1 MNNHRFSVHLH
12 SFHFKKEVQMRNRLI
27 LVFFLIK
34 CSFAQTLDA
43 DHFKNLK
50 FRFIGPDG
58 NRAISAAGVSSD
70 HNTYYVG
77 AASGGLFRTNN
88 NGISWDPIFDDQD
101 VSSVSALAISQKNPN
116 ILWAGTGET
125 FIIRPAHAIGDGIY
139 KSTDGG
145 DTWQNMGLKKTARIA
160 KIVIHPKNDNI
171 VYVAALGHTFGPQK
185 ERGIYKTTNGGKTW
199 KQILFIDENT
209 GGIDIAINR
218 KNPNFLIASMWE
230 IHINTWGLNSGGESG
245 GVFITKNGGNTWVRQ
260 DKNGLPGGKDKPVG
274 KIAVA
279 IAQSNPNTMYALCEE
294 NHPGLYRTNNGG
306 ENWFLVS
313 RNHTLAERAP
323 YYMRM
328 AVAPDNPEKIY
339 VLNVQFSVSED
350 GGKTIKSGYRAGGDN
365 HDIWIDPE
373 DGNRIMVAHDGCASI
388 ANDGETFK
396 RVVLPIAQMYHAH
409 VDDQIPYNVYG
420 NRQDGYSYRGPSNS
434 LERGI
439 NLGHW
444 RAFGGCE
451 SGFGIPDPHDNN
463 IVWSGCYDG
472 GLEVY
477 DVRTGHARNVRVWPE
492 ASYGWAPKDLKYR
505 WHWTFP
511 IHLSEHKKNTVYVGS
526 QYVHRST
533 DLGQSWEV
541 ISPDLT
547 LNLKSHQQS
556 SGGIAIDNLMTFDGS
571 VLFAITE
578 SPIKQGILWV
588 GSNDG
593 QLHLSKNSGRSWENV
608 TKNINMPPWGTISN
622 IEASKFDKGTA
633 YISVDLH
640 QMGDFDPY
648 IYKTDNYGK
657 SWKMISEDIPKSY
670 SSFVHV
676 VKEDHQVPGILY
688 AGTDNGL
695 YISVDDGKKWTRI
708 KNNLPP
714 APVYWISLQK
724 RFDDMVVGTYG
735 RGIYIL
741 DDISPFR
748 EIASI
753 NGNNPSLLPIQEA
766 YRFQSIQSMK
776 SDGTSLIRGQN
787 PAYGANLDFFIP
799 NDNIKSLHISIKDGN
814 NKEIRKIVPKKVTV
828 GLNRVMWNLRY
839 ESTETP
845 KLRVDPDGVDWVT
858 YNKDGWRQLR
868 TWDLDVNAGKLGPLA
883 VPGKYKAVLNID
895 GQKLE
900 EEFTILKDPNSSGTI
915 KDIKEQFEFLITLR
929 ETINKNVKL
938 INKIEELRYSLQND
952 YNKDPKKKAA
962 AYKMDRKLYEIE
974 SNLFDVKLTGAREDA
989 FRNPNKIYGRLA
1001 ALGSDLTRFGAD
1013 FKPTNQQVEVYQI
1026 LSDRLQKQEIIF
1038 DEVMKEEFWDS
1049 EIK

>member
-1 MNNHRFSVHLH
+1 M
-12 SFHFKKEVQMRNRLI
+12 KK
-27 LVFFLIK
+27 FFLF
-34 CSFAQTLDA
+34 SFILLNYAFSESLNA
-43 DHFKNLK
+43 DHFKHLK

-58 NRAISAAGVSSD
+58 NRAISVVGVSSD

-77 AASGGLFRTNN
+77 AASGGLFRTQN
-88 NGISWDPIFDDQD
+88 NGISWQPIFDDQD
-101 VSSVSALAISQKNPN
+101 VSSVSALAISQKNPKV
-116 ILWAGTGET
+116 LWAGTGET

-139 KSTDGG
+139 KSMDGG
-145 DTWQNMGLKKTARIA
+145 DTWKNMGLKKTARIA
-160 KIVIHPKNDNI
+160 RIIVHPENDDI
-171 VYVAALGHTFGPQK
+171 VYAAALGHTFGPQK
-185 ERGIYKTTNGGKTW
+185 ERGVYRTTDGGKTW
-199 KQILFIDENT
+199 NNILFIDENT
-209 GGIDIAINR
+209 GAIDIALDR
-218 KNPNFLIASMWE
+218 SNPDFLIAAMWE

-245 GVFITKNGGNTWVRQ
+245 GVFISKNGGNTWKRQ
-260 DKNGLPGGKDKPVG
+260 DKNGLPGGKGKPVG

-279 IAQSNPNTMYALCEE
+279 ISQSNPNTMYALCEE
-294 NHPGLYRTNNGG
+294 KHPGLYRTNNGG
-306 ENWFLVS
+306 ESWFLVS

-350 GGKTIKSGYRAGGDN
+350 GGKTIQSGYRAGGDN

-373 DGNRIMVAHDGCASI
+373 NGNRIMVAHDGCASI
-388 ANDGETFK
+388 ANDGKTYK

-409 VDDQIPYNVYG
+409 TDDQIPYNVYG

-434 LERGI
+434 REWGI

-511 IHLSEHKKNTVYVGS
+511 IHVSKHKKNTVYVGS

-533 DLGQSWEV
+533 DLGQSWEE

-547 LNLKSHQQS
+547 LNLKSHQES

-578 SPIKQGILWV
+578 SPIKQGLLWV

-593 QLHLSKNSGRSWENV
+593 QVNLSKNGGRSWENV
-608 TKNINMPPWGTISN
+608 TNNIDMPPWGTISN
-622 IEASKFDKGTA
+622 IEASRHDKGTA

-640 QMGDFDPY
+640 QMGNFDPY
-648 IYKTDNYGK
+648 IYKTEDYGK
-657 SWKMISEDIPKSY
+657 SWKMISKNIPKSY

-676 VKEDHQVPGILY
+676 VREDHKTPGVLY

-695 YISVDDGKKWTRI
+695 YVSVDDGNKWTRI

-714 APVYWISLQK
+714 APIYWISLQK

-748 EIASI
+748 EIAEI
-753 NGNNPSLLPIQEA
+753 NPDKPSLLPIQDA
-766 YRFQSIQSMK
+766 YRFQTIQSMK
-776 SDGTSLIRGQN
+776 NDGTSLIRGQN
-787 PAYGANLDFFIP
+787 PAYGANLDFFLP
-799 NDNIKSLHISIKDGN
+799 DTNNKLVSFSIQDEKG
-814 NKEIRKIVPKKVTV
+814 KEIRKIVPKKVST

-839 ESTETP
+839 ERTITP
-845 KLRVDPDGVDWVT
+845 KLRVDPDGVDWVK

-883 VPGKYKAVLNID
+883 VPGKYKAVLKINE
-895 GQKLE
+895 K
-900 EEFTILKDPNSSGTI
+900 EFIKTFEVLKDPNTAGSL
-915 KDIKEQFEFLITLR
+915 KDIKQQFEFLITLR
-929 ETINKNVKL
+929 ETINKNVEL

-952 YNKDPKKKAA
+952 YNDNPMKKIEAE
-962 AYKMDRKLYEIE
+962 KMDRRLYEIE
-974 SNLFDVKLTGAREDA
+974 SHLFDVKLTGAREDA
-989 FRNPNKIYGRLA
+989 FRNPNKLYGRLA

-1013 FKPTNQQVEVYQI
+1013 FKPTNQQVKVFEL
-1026 LSDRLQKQEIIF
+1026 LSNRLQKQEQNFNLIM
-1038 DEVMKEEFWDS
+1038 DDNFWDS
-1049 EIK
+1049 EKK

>member
-1 MNNHRFSVHLH
+1 M
-12 SFHFKKEVQMRNRLI
+12 KK
-27 LVFFLIK
+27 FFLF
-34 CSFAQTLDA
+34 SFILLNYAFSESLNA
-43 DHFKNLK
+43 DHFKHLK

-58 NRAISAAGVSSD
+58 NRAISVVGVSSD

-77 AASGGLFRTNN
+77 AASGGLFRTEN
-88 NGISWDPIFDDQD
+88 NGISWQPIFDDQD
-101 VSSVSALAISQKNPN
+101 VSSVSALAISQKNPKV
-116 ILWAGTGET
+116 LWAGTGET

-145 DTWQNMGLKKTARIA
+145 DTWKNMGLKKTARIA
-160 KIVIHPKNDNI
+160 RIIVHPENDDI
-171 VYVAALGHTFGPQK
+171 VYAAALGHTFGPQK
-185 ERGIYKTTNGGKTW
+185 ERGVYRTTDGGKTW
-199 KQILFIDENT
+199 NNILFIDENT
-209 GGIDIAINR
+209 GAIDIALDR
-218 KNPNFLIASMWE
+218 SNPDFLIAAMWE

-245 GVFITKNGGNTWVRQ
+245 GVFISKNGGNTWKRQ
-260 DKNGLPGGKDKPVG
+260 DKNGLPGGKGKPVG

-279 IAQSNPNTMYALCEE
+279 ISQSNPNTMYALCEE
-294 NHPGLYRTNNGG
+294 KHPGLYRTNNGG
-306 ENWFLVS
+306 ESWFLVS

-350 GGKTIKSGYRAGGDN
+350 GGKTIQSGYRAGGDN

-373 DGNRIMVAHDGCASI
+373 NGNRIMVAHDGCASI
-388 ANDGETFK
+388 ANDGKTYK

-409 VDDQIPYNVYG
+409 TDDQIPYNVYG

-434 LERGI
+434 REWGI

-511 IHLSEHKKNTVYVGS
+511 IHVSKHKKNTVYVGS

-533 DLGQSWEV
+533 DLGQSWEE

-547 LNLKSHQQS
+547 LNLKSHQES

-578 SPIKQGILWV
+578 SPIKQGLLWV

-593 QLHLSKNSGRSWENV
+593 QVNLSKNGGRSWENV
-608 TKNINMPPWGTISN
+608 TNNIDMPPWGTISN
-622 IEASKFDKGTA
+622 IEASRHDKGTA

-640 QMGDFDPY
+640 QMGNFDPY
-648 IYKTDNYGK
+648 IYKTEDYGK
-657 SWKMISEDIPKSY
+657 SWKMISKNIPKSY

-676 VKEDHQVPGILY
+676 VREDHKTPGVLY

-695 YISVDDGKKWTRI
+695 YVSVDDGNKWTRI

-714 APVYWISLQK
+714 APIYWISLQK

-748 EIASI
+748 EIAEI
-753 NGNNPSLLPIQEA
+753 NPDKPSLLPIQDA
-766 YRFQSIQSMK
+766 YRFQTIQSMK
-776 SDGTSLIRGQN
+776 NDGTSLIRGQN
-787 PAYGANLDFFIP
+787 PAYGANLDFFLP
-799 NDNIKSLHISIKDGN
+799 DTNNKLVSFSIQDEKG
-814 NKEIRKIVPKKVTV
+814 KEIRKIVPKKVST

-839 ESTETP
+839 ERTITP
-845 KLRVDPDGVDWVT
+845 KLRVDPDGVDWVK

-883 VPGKYKAVLNID
+883 VPGKYKAVLKINE
-895 GQKLE
+895 K
-900 EEFTILKDPNSSGTI
+900 EFIKTFEVLKDPNTAGSL
-915 KDIKEQFEFLITLR
+915 KDIKQQFEFLITLR
-929 ETINKNVKL
+929 ETINKNVEL

-952 YNKDPKKKAA
+952 YNDNPMKKSEAE
-962 AYKMDRKLYEIE
+962 KMDRRLYEIE
-974 SNLFDVKLTGAREDA
+974 SHLFDVKLTGAREDA
-989 FRNPNKIYGRLA
+989 FRNPNKLYGRLA

-1013 FKPTNQQVEVYQI
+1013 FKPTNQQVKVFEL
-1026 LSDRLQKQEIIF
+1026 LSNRLQKQEQNFNLIM
-1038 DEVMKEEFWDS
+1038 DDNFWDS
-1049 EIK
+1049 EKK

>member
-1 MNNHRFSVHLH
+1 MNNQRFSVHLD

-58 NRAISAAGVSSD
+58 NRAISATGVSSD

-77 AASGGLFRTNN
+77 AASGGLFRTTN
-88 NGISWDPIFDDQD
+88 NGISWEPIFDDQD

-145 DTWQNMGLKKTARIA
+145 DTWENMGLKKTARIA
-160 KIVIHPKNDNI
+160 KIIVHPKNDNI

-218 KNPNFLIASMWE
+218 KNPDFLIASMWE

-245 GVFITKNGGNTWVRQ
+245 GVFITKNGGNTWERQ

-274 KIAVA
+274 KIAIA
-279 IAQSNPNTMYALCEE
+279 ISQSNPNIMYALCEE
-294 NHPGLYRTNNGG
+294 KHPGLYRTNNGG
-306 ENWFLVS
+306 KDWFLVS

-434 LERGI
+434 RERGI

-444 RAFGGCE
+444 KAFGGCE

-593 QLHLSKNSGRSWENV
+593 QLHLSKNGGRSWENV

-657 SWKMISEDIPKSY
+657 SWKMISKDIPKSY

-676 VKEDHQVPGILY
+676 VKEDQQVPGILY

-714 APVYWISLQK
+714 APIYWISLQK
-724 RFDDMVVGTYG
+724 RFDDMVIGTYG

-748 EIASI
+748 EVASI
-753 NGNNPSLLPIQEA
+753 NDNEPSFLPIQDA

-787 PAYGANLDFFIP
+787 PAYGANLDFFIS
-799 NDNIKSLHISIKDGN
+799 NKNIKSLHISIKDDN

-845 KLRVDPDGVDWVT
+845 KLRVNPDDVDWVT

-952 YNKDPKKKAA
+952 YNKDPNKKAA

-1013 FKPTNQQVEVYQI
+1013 FRPTNQQVEVYQI
-1026 LSDRLQKQEIIF
+1026 LSERLQKQEIIF
-1038 DEVMKEEFWDS
+1038 DEVMKEKFWDS
-1049 EIK
+1049 EMK

>member
-1 MNNHRFSVHLH
+1 M
-12 SFHFKKEVQMRNRLI
+12 KK
-27 LVFFLIK
+27 FFLF
-34 CSFAQTLDA
+34 SFILLNYAFSESLNA
-43 DHFKNLK
+43 DHFKHLK

-58 NRAISAAGVSSD
+58 NRAISVVGVSSD

-77 AASGGLFRTNN
+77 AASGGLFRTQN
-88 NGISWDPIFDDQD
+88 NGISWQPIFDDQD
-101 VSSVSALAISQKNPN
+101 VSSVSALAISQKNPK

-145 DTWQNMGLKKTARIA
+145 DTWKNMGLKKTARIA
-160 KIVIHPKNDNI
+160 RIIVHPENDDI
-171 VYVAALGHTFGPQK
+171 VYAAALGHTFGPQK
-185 ERGIYKTTNGGKTW
+185 ERGVYRTTDGGKTW
-199 KQILFIDENT
+199 NNILFIDENT
-209 GGIDIAINR
+209 GAIDIALDR
-218 KNPNFLIASMWE
+218 SNPDFLIAAMWE

-245 GVFITKNGGNTWVRQ
+245 GVFISKNGGNTWKRQ
-260 DKNGLPGGKDKPVG
+260 DKNGLPGGKGKPVG

-279 IAQSNPNTMYALCEE
+279 ISQSNPNTMYALCEE
-294 NHPGLYRTNNGG
+294 KHPGLYRTNNGG
-306 ENWFLVS
+306 ESWFLVS

-350 GGKTIKSGYRAGGDN
+350 GGKTIQSGYRAGGDN

-373 DGNRIMVAHDGCASI
+373 NGNRIMVAHDGCASI
-388 ANDGETFK
+388 ANDGKTYK

-409 VDDQIPYNVYG
+409 TDDQIPYNVYG

-434 LERGI
+434 REWGI

-511 IHLSEHKKNTVYVGS
+511 IHVSKHKKNTVYVGS

-533 DLGQSWEV
+533 DLGQSWEE

-547 LNLKSHQQS
+547 LNLKSHQES

-578 SPIKQGILWV
+578 SPIKQGLLWV

-593 QLHLSKNSGRSWENV
+593 QVNLSKNGGRSWENV
-608 TKNINMPPWGTISN
+608 TNNIDMPPWGTISN
-622 IEASKFDKGTA
+622 IEASRHDKGTA

-640 QMGDFDPY
+640 QMGNFDPY
-648 IYKTDNYGK
+648 IYKTEDYGK
-657 SWKMISEDIPKSY
+657 SWKMISKNIPKSY

-676 VKEDHQVPGILY
+676 VREDHKTPGVLY

-695 YISVDDGKKWTRI
+695 YVSVDDGNKWTRI

-714 APVYWISLQK
+714 APIYWISLQK

-748 EIASI
+748 EIAEI
-753 NGNNPSLLPIQEA
+753 NPDKPSLLPIQDA
-766 YRFQSIQSMK
+766 YRFQTIQSMK
-776 SDGTSLIRGQN
+776 NDGTSLIRGQN
-787 PAYGANLDFFIP
+787 PAYGANLDFFLP
-799 NDNIKSLHISIKDGN
+799 DTNNKLVSFSIQDEKG
-814 NKEIRKIVPKKVTV
+814 KEIRKIVPKKVST
-828 GLNRVMWNLRY
+828 GLNRVMWDLRY
-839 ESTETP
+839 ERTITP
-845 KLRVDPDGVDWVT
+845 KLRVDPDGVDWVK

-883 VPGKYKAVLNID
+883 VPGKYKAVLKINE
-895 GQKLE
+895 K
-900 EEFTILKDPNSSGTI
+900 EFIKTFEVLKDPNTAGSL
-915 KDIKEQFEFLITLR
+915 KDIKQQFEFLITLR
-929 ETINKNVKL
+929 ETINKNVEL

-952 YNKDPKKKAA
+952 YNDNPMKKSEAK
-962 AYKMDRKLYEIE
+962 KMDRRLYEIE
-974 SNLFDVKLTGAREDA
+974 SHLFDVKLTGAREDA
-989 FRNPNKIYGRLA
+989 FRNPNKLYGRLA

-1013 FKPTNQQVEVYQI
+1013 FKPTNQQVKVFEL
-1026 LSDRLQKQEIIF
+1026 LSNRLQKQEQNFNLIM
-1038 DEVMKEEFWDS
+1038 DDNFWDS
-1049 EIK
+1049 EKK

>member
-1 MNNHRFSVHLH
+1 MKRLFHLSLFLFS
-12 SFHFKKEVQMRNRLI
+12 MI
-27 LVFFLIK
+27 
-34 CSFAQTLDA
+34 FAQSIDSYLY
-43 DHFKNLK
+43 KNMK

-58 NRAISAAGVSSD
+58 NRAIAVTGVSSD

-77 AASGGLFRTNN
+77 AASGGLFRTKN
-88 NGISWDPIFDDQD
+88 NGISWQPIFDDQD
-101 VSSVSALAISQKNPN
+101 VSSVSALAISQNNPN

-145 DTWQNMGLKKTARIA
+145 DSWSNMGLEKTARIA
-160 KIVIHPKNDNI
+160 RIVIHPENDNI
-171 VYVAALGHTFGPQK
+171 IYVAALGHTYGPQK
-185 ERGIYKTTNGGKTW
+185 ERGIYRTVNGGKSW
-199 KQILFIDENT
+199 EQILFIDENT
-209 GGIDIAINR
+209 GGIDIAIDRN
-218 KNPNFLIASMWE
+218 NPNFLIASMWE
-230 IHINTWGLNSGGESG
+230 ININTWGLNSGGESG
-245 GVFITKNGGNTWVRQ
+245 GVFITRDGGDSWERQ
-260 DKNGLPGGKDKPVG
+260 DKNGLPGGKGKPVG
-274 KIAVA
+274 KVAVA
-279 IAQSNPNTMYALCEE
+279 ISQSNPNTMYALCEE
-294 NHPGLYRTNNGG
+294 AHPGLYRTDNGG
-306 ENWFLVS
+306 KSWKLVS

-388 ANDGETFK
+388 ANDGSTYK

-434 LERGI
+434 LENGI

-451 SGFGIPDPHDNN
+451 SGFGIPDPNDNN
-463 IVWSGCYDG
+463 IIWSGCYDG

-492 ASYGWAPKDLKYR
+492 ASYGWEPKDLRYR

-511 IHLSEHKKNTVYVGS
+511 IHVSKYKKHNVYVGS
-526 QYVHRST
+526 QYVHRSS

-547 LNLKSHQQS
+547 LNLKSHQKS

-578 SPIKQGILWV
+578 SPLKQGLIWV

-593 QLHLSKNSGRSWENV
+593 QLHISKNGGRSWDNL
-608 TKNINMPPWGTISN
+608 TSNIEMPPWGTISN
-622 IEASKFDKGTA
+622 IEASQHDEKSA
-633 YISVDLH
+633 YISVDFH
-640 QMGDFDPY
+640 QMGNFDPY
-648 IYKTDNYGK
+648 IYKTKDYGK
-657 SWKMISEDIPKSY
+657 TWKLISENIPKSY

-676 VKEDHQVPGILY
+676 VREDNKMSGILY
-688 AGTDNGL
+688 AGTDNAL
-695 YISVDDGKKWTRI
+695 YLSVDDGDNWSKI
-708 KNNLPP
+708 NNNLPP
-714 APVYWISLQK
+714 APVYWISLQNH
-724 RFDDMVVGTYG
+724 FDDMVVGTYG

-748 EIASI
+748 ELASSNKKDI
-753 NGNNPSLLPIQEA
+753 ILMPIQDA
-766 YRFQSIQSMK
+766 YRFQNIQSMK
-776 SDGTSLIRGQN
+776 NDGTSLIRGQN
-787 PAYGANLDFFIP
+787 PAYGANIDFFLP
-799 NDNIKSLHISIKDGN
+799 DTTMKNIIISIQDMNGN
-814 NKEIRKIVPKKVTV
+814 EIRQIKPRKISKGV
-828 GLNRVMWNLRY
+828 NRVMWDLRY
-839 ESTETP
+839 EKTITP
-845 KLRVDPDGVDWVT
+845 KLRVDPLGVNWVT
-858 YNKDGWRQLR
+858 YNDNGWRPLR
-868 TWDLDVNAGKLGPLA
+868 TWDLDVNAGKLGPK
-883 VPGKYKAVLNID
+883 VIPGKYRAVLQIENESFK
-895 GQKLE
+895 QT
-900 EEFTILKDPNSSGTI
+900 FNILKDPNTAGTI
-915 KDIKEQFEFLITLR
+915 RDIKTQFEFLISLR
-929 ETINKNVKL
+929 ESINDNVRL
-938 INKIEELRYSLQND
+938 INKIEELRYSLQNN
-952 YNKDPKKKAA
+952 YSLIRGEKAA
-962 AYKMDRKLYEIE
+962 RDMDIKLYEIE

-1013 FKPTNQQVEVYQI
+1013 FKPTDQQVEVYEI
-1026 LSDRLQKQEIIF
+1026 LTKRLEKQKKDFNMLME
-1038 DEVMKEEFWDS
+1038 DDYWDS
-1049 EIK
+1049 EKNK

>member
-1 MNNHRFSVHLH
+1 
-12 SFHFKKEVQMRNRLI
+12 MRKFI
-27 LVFFLIK
+27 LLATII
-34 CSFAQTLDA
+34 SSLFAEELDA
-43 DHFKNLK
+43 NHYKNLK

-58 NRAISAAGVSSD
+58 NRAIAVAGLSSD
-70 HNTYYVG
+70 HNTYYIG
-77 AASGGLFRTNN
+77 AASGGLFRTKN
-88 NGISWDPIFDDQD
+88 NGISWQSIFDDQD

-116 ILWAGTGET
+116 IVWAGTGET
-125 FIIRPAHAIGDGIY
+125 FVIRPAHAIGDGIY

-145 DTWQNMGLKKTARIA
+145 DKWSNMGLKKTARIA
-160 KIVIHPKNDNI
+160 RVVIHPENDNI
-171 VYVAALGHTFGPQK
+171 VYAAALGHTYGPQK
-185 ERGIYKTTNGGKTW
+185 ERGIYRTKNGGKSW
-199 KQILFIDENT
+199 EQILFVDENT
-209 GGIDIAINR
+209 GGIDIAIDL
-218 KNPNFLIASMWE
+218 KNPDFLIASMWE

-245 GVFITKNGGNTWVRQ
+245 GVFISRDGGDSWERQ
-260 DKNGLPGGKDKPVG
+260 DNNGLPGGKGKPVG
-274 KIAVA
+274 KIAIA
-279 IAQSNPNTMYALCEE
+279 ISQSNPNTMYALCEE
-294 NHPGLYRTNNGG
+294 EHPGLYRTDNGG
-306 ENWFLVS
+306 KSWRLVT

-328 AVAPDNPEKIY
+328 AVDPDNPEKIY
-339 VLNVQFSVSED
+339 VLNVQFSISED

-373 DGNRIMVAHDGCASI
+373 NGNRIMVAHDGCASI
-388 ANDGETFK
+388 ANDGKTFK

-434 LERGI
+434 RERGI

-451 SGFGIPDPHDNN
+451 SGFGVPDPNDNN
-463 IVWSGCYDG
+463 IIWSGCYDG

-492 ASYGWAPKDLKYR
+492 SSYGWAPKDLKYR

-511 IHLSEHKKNTVYVGS
+511 IHISEHKKHAVYVGS

-533 DLGQSWEV
+533 DFGQSWEV

-578 SPIKQGILWV
+578 SPIKQGLIWV

-593 QLHLSKNSGRSWENV
+593 QLHL
-608 TKNINMPPWGTISN
+608 TKNGGRNWDNLTNNIDMPPWGTISN
-622 IEASKFDKGTA
+622 IEASRFDKGTA
-633 YISVDLH
+633 YISVDFH

-648 IYKTDNYGK
+648 IYKTEDHGK
-657 SWKMISEDIPKSY
+657 SWKRISSDIPKSY

-676 VKEDHQVPGILY
+676 IREDHKTPGVLY

-695 YISVDDGKKWTRI
+695 YVSVDDGDNWKRI

-714 APVYWISLQK
+714 APVYWISLQEH
-724 RFDDMVVGTYG
+724 FDDMVIGTYG
-735 RGIYIL
+735 RGIFIL

-748 EIASI
+748 ELSGANKETI
-753 NGNNPSLLPIQEA
+753 NFLPVQDA
-766 YRFQSIQSMK
+766 YRFQTIQSMK
-776 SDGTSLIRGQN
+776 NDGTSLIRGQN
-787 PAYGANLDFFIP
+787 PAYGANLDFFLPDTNAKEVI
-799 NDNIKSLHISIKDGN
+799 IKILDMNGN
-814 NKEIRKIVPKKVTV
+814 EIRKITPQKTTKGV
-828 GLNRVMWNLRY
+828 NRIMWDLRY
-839 ESTETP
+839 ERTKTP
-845 KLRVDPDGVDWVT
+845 KLRVNPRGVDWVT

-868 TWDLDVNAGKLGPLA
+868 TWDLDVNSGKLGPKA
-883 VPGKYKAVLNID
+883 VPGEYRAVLKVD
-895 GQKLE
+895 EK
-900 EEFTILKDPNSSGTI
+900 EFIQSFTLLKDPNTVGTM
-915 KDIKEQFEFLITLR
+915 KDIKAQFQFLITLR
-929 ETINKNVKL
+929 ETINENVDL
-938 INKIEELRYSLQND
+938 INKIENLRHSLQND
-952 YNKDPKKKAA
+952 YNTRDQEKAGRD
-962 AYKMDRKLYEIE
+962 MDALLYEIE
-974 SNLFDVKLTGAREDA
+974 SHLFDTKLTGAREDA

-1013 FKPTNQQVEVYQI
+1013 FKPTNQQVEVFDI
-1026 LSDRLQKQEIIF
+1026 LSNRLEKQQAAFELL
-1038 DEVMKEEFWDS
+1038 MKNQFWNS
-1049 EIK
+1049 EKK